1 MQVQN
6 NSGSQVTHQYF
17 KGKFDIMPGNLSY
30 NPSKCVRKAYSS
42 LEKMIKDKPF
52 DLFIRQ
58 DAKTDTV
65 RLIAQ
70 KPEHYGRKNKPIA
83 EAVISGAAKLE
94 DNAAETKDSASGL
107 YISVAKEAISEYEK
121 KFPEMSLGEKAKKFF
136 NNLGRKFMKIM
147 QDE

>member
-1 MQVQN
+1 
-6 NSGSQVTHQYF
+6 
-17 KGKFDIMPGNLSY
+17 
-30 NPSKCVRKAYSS
+30 
-42 LEKMIKDKPF
+42 MIKDKPF

-58 DAKTDTV
+58 DVKTDTV

-94 DNAAETKDSASGL
+94 DSAAEPKYSASGL

-121 KFPEMSLGEKAKKFF
+121 KFPVMSFSEKAKKFF
-136 NNLGRKFMKIM
+136 NNLGSKFMKIM

>member
-6 NSGSQVTHQYF
+6 NSGSQVTHQSF
-17 KGKFDIMPGNLSY
+17 KGKIDIMPGNLSY
-30 NPSKCVRKAYSS
+30 NPSKCVRKAYNS

-70 KPEHYGRKNKPIA
+70 KPEHYFRKNKPIA

-94 DNAAETKDSASGL
+94 DSAAEPKYSASGL

-121 KFPEMSLGEKAKKFF
+121 KFPVMSFSEKAKKFF
-136 NNLGRKFMKIM
+136 NNLGSKFMKIM

>member
-6 NSGSQVTHQYF
+6 NSGSQVTHQSF
-17 KGKFDIMPGNLSY
+17 KGKIDIMPGNLSY
-30 NPSKCVRKAYSS
+30 NPSKCVRKAYNS

-94 DNAAETKDSASGL
+94 DSAAEPKYSASGL

-121 KFPEMSLGEKAKKFF
+121 KFPVMSFSEKAKKFF
-136 NNLGRKFMKIM
+136 NNLGSKFMKIM